1 MRIILTLLVLAWSV
15 PSLADEVVI
24 YRCSDEDGALTLQDF
39 PCASGQSQREQ
50 RFERPLDP
58 APAAP
63 AASAAFPAPVQ
74 RPSAMVAEA
83 APEPMQPAR
92 GEVPALFQCRTFDEQ
107 SYFSERGDGNRRCVP
122 LEITRIGSAP
132 LPGAANA
139 CEWVV
144 DECTRL
150 DAEAACEG
158 WQRLYREAA
167 RAERE
172 AFSDTLARAREE
184 LGRLAAIRDSACGR

>member
-1 MRIILTLLVLAWSV
+1 MRIVLTLLVLAWSV

-24 YRCSDEDGALTLQDF
+24 YRCTGEDGALTLQDF

-50 RFERPLDP
+50 RYERPVDP
-58 APAAP
+58 PAAP
-63 AASAAFPAPVQ
+63 AEPTPAPVADTDATAAMDVGEIEPEAP
-74 RPSAMVAEA
+74 RP
-83 APEPMQPAR
+83 QFD
-92 GEVPALFQCRTFDEQ
+92 VPALFECRTFDEQ

-122 LEITRIGSAP
+122 LEITRIGAAP
-132 LPGAANA
+132 MPGAASA

-150 DAEAACEG
+150 DAGAACAG
-158 WQRLYREAA
+158 WQRLHREAV

-172 AFSDTLARAREE
+172 AFSDTLADVRAD
-184 LGRLAAIRDSACGR
+184 LARLAAIRDSACGR